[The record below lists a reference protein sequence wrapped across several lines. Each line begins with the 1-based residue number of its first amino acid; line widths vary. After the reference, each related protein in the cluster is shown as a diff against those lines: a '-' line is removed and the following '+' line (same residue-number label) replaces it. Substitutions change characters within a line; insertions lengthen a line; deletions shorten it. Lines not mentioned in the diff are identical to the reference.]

1 MPYVSSYIDEQR
13 TKMMKFKLLLW
24 ILTKLLQRAVKNN
37 PKCAAYVKDK
47 NVTFQIQTASGEG
60 RYFEIKNG
68 KIKSHAGQSKS
79 PSFTFTFKN
88 GSTGFA
94 VLSAKDS
101 VNTFLIAL
109 RTQDL
114 VITGNFVDVMWFQS
128 LVDFIQPQPKSSSTV

>member
-1 MPYVSSYIDEQR
+1 
-13 TKMMKFKLLLW
+13 MMKFKLLLW
-24 ILTKLLQRAVKNN
+24 MLTKLLQRAVKNN

-60 RYFEIKNG
+60 RYFEVKNG
-68 KIKSHAGQSKS
+68 KIKSYAGQSKS
-79 PSFTFTFKN
+79 PSFSFTFKN

-101 VNTFLIAL
+101 VYTFLTAL

-114 VITGNFVDVMWFQS
+114 VITGNFVDLMRFQC
-128 LVDFIQPQPKSSSTV
+128 LVDFIQPQPKSSLTV